1 MNSYDAA
8 ISRNLVKL
16 LDEEIQRRMD
26 SIANGAPKDYVE
38 YRSLVATIQ
47 ALQAVKEWLTQ
58 AEEQL
63 RR

>member
-8 ISRNLVKL
+8 ISRNLVRL
-16 LDEEIQRRMD
+16 LDEEVQRRMD
-26 SIANGAPKDYVE
+26 SIASGAPKDYVE
-38 YRSLVATIQ
+38 YKSLVATIQ

-58 AEEQL
+58 TETEL

>member
-1 MNSYDAA
+1 MNSYDAVV
-8 ISRNLVKL
+8 SRNLVKL

-47 ALQAVKEWLTQ
+47 ALQSVKEWLTQ
-58 AEEQL
+58 VETDL

>member
-16 LDEEIQRRMD
+16 LDEEVQRRMD
-26 SIANGAPKDYVE
+26 SIASGAPKDYVE
-38 YRSLVATIQ
+38 YKSLVATIQ
-47 ALQAVKEWLTQ
+47 ALLSVKEWLTQ
-58 AEEQL
+58 TEKEL

>member
-8 ISRNLVKL
+8 ISRNLVRL
-16 LDEEIQRRMD
+16 LDEEVQRRMD
-26 SIANGAPKDYVE
+26 SIASGAPKDYVE
-38 YRSLVATIQ
+38 YKSLVATIQ

-58 AEEQL
+58 TEQEL

>member
-8 ISRNLVKL
+8 VSRNLVKL
-16 LDEEIQRRMD
+16 LDEEMQRRMD
-26 SIANGAPKDYVE
+26 SIASGAPKDYVE

-47 ALQAVKEWLTQ
+47 ALQGVKEYLTQ
-58 AEEQL
+58 VENEL

>member
-1 MNSYDAA
+1 MSSYDAA

-16 LDEEIQRRMD
+16 IDEEVQRRME

-38 YRSLVATIQ
+38 YRSSVATIQ

-58 AEEQL
+58 VETEL

>member
-16 LDEEIQRRMD
+16 LDEEVQRRMD
-26 SIANGAPKDYVE
+26 SIASGAPKDYVE
-38 YRSLVATIQ
+38 YKSLVATIQ

-58 AEEQL
+58 TETEL

>member
-16 LDEEIQRRMD
+16 LDEEVQRRMD
-26 SIANGAPKDYVE
+26 SIASGAPKDYVE
-38 YRSLVATIQ
+38 YKSLVATIQ

-58 AEEQL
+58 TEQEL